1 MKTKLALGLLAVAA
15 TLIASRPAL
24 AQQPVVREPVKV
36 ESTESSRSG
45 DLYAGDSGQQ
55 PDYRLVAPGPVPPVA
70 TGKLRDPRKADAGRA
85 GCPDSI
91 SLDTVRDGRC
101 FKDIAPFGE

>member
-1 MKTKLALGLLAVAA
+1 MKTKLALGLLAI
-15 TLIASRPAL
+15 TTMLITSRAAL
-24 AQQPVVREPVKV
+24 AQQSNPQEAVQV

-45 DLYAGDSGQQ
+45 DLYAGDSGQKPVQ
-55 PDYRLVAPGPVPPVA
+55 RLLAPDPVPVVA
-70 TGKLRDPRKADAGRA
+70 TGKLRDPRKVDAGRA

-91 SLDTVRDGRC
+91 SFDSVRDGRC